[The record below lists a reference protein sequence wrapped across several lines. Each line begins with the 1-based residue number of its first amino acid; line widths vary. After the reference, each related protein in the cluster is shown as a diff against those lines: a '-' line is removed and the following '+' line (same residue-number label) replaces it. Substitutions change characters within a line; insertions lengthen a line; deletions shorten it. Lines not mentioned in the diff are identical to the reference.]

1 MRTGLKI
8 RLSTGLGLAALL
20 AIGGPVAAQEQKQ
33 QHHEPPL
40 YMRELNSFE
49 GKTLEQKVQ
58 ELTDREEI
66 RSMIATYAH
75 RVAHGVPHYELF
87 TDDGAFSVRRL
98 PSGET
103 EFHSGLNEIAN
114 TRSRTVER
122 FGDSLSAQKPLP
134 MIHNFLIALDGDEGL
149 GMNSNELRIPE
160 RGKSIIASGYYEDRY
175 RRVNGKWRFVRR
187 DTTFIH
193 WVPIQQGWARPVDA
207 GPTGETRS
215 SPPAK

>member
-1 MRTGLKI
+1 MRMAAKI
-8 RLSTGLGLAALL
+8 RLSTGLGLAALI
-20 AIGGPVAAQEQKQ
+20 AIGGPAVAQEQTQ

-40 YMRELNSFE
+40 YMRDLKSFE

-87 TDDGAFSVRRL
+87 TDEGAFSVRRL
-98 PSGET
+98 PGGET
-103 EFHSGLNEIAN
+103 EFHSGMKEIAN
-114 TRSRTVER
+114 TRARTVER

-175 RRVNGKWRFVRR
+175 RRVDGRWRFVRR

-193 WVPIQQGWARPVDA
+193 WVPIQEGWARPA
-207 GPTGETRS
+207 SE
-215 SPPAK
+215 K